1 MAPRLSTDT
10 FPVDERTVLLTGQG
24 NLDPKMPRWYLVV
37 REDERFMLKFNAHKP
52 SIATPAGNSIRVE
65 HCDLQDFD

>member
-1 MAPRLSTDT
+1 
-10 FPVDERTVLLTGQG
+10 
-24 NLDPKMPRWYLVV
+24 MPRWYLVV